1 LSTGEQKKINVA
13 ILIAYLKL
21 IRTKRHINVLFLDEV
36 FSSID
41 LEGISDI
48 LLLLKSFSNDYN
60 INIFVVHHALLNHEN
75 FDRIIR
81 INKEIFSSI
90 EEVNFDTLVDG

>member
-1 LSTGEQKKINVA
+1 
-13 ILIAYLKL
+13 
-21 IRTKRHINVLFLDEV
+21 
-36 FSSID
+36 
-41 LEGISDI
+41 